1 YKKSISNTLN
11 RFGQTEIAKDNLQ
24 SARHWY
30 EQAQESAAGINTEGY
45 INSLNGQGRIF
56 AIQKRWSEATPIFE
70 QAVHIARQGHDDLQR
85 VENLLGL
92 AEALMYMKKQQ
103 QAIQCLQEAKQLSIR
118 WNYFH
123 LLGIAAEFQ
132 GDIAYREGRY
142 QEAFTHY
149 REYCYN
155 MARRNILEYGKA
167 LRKLTDLLVSIP
179 KDQIHPIA
187 DALITYWSE
196 QDMNKV
202 HPDFI
207 VAFKEVED
215 SF

>member
-1 YKKSISNTLN
+1 MN
-11 RFGQTEIAKDNLQ
+11 RFGQIEIAKGNLQ
-24 SARHWY
+24 RAKQWY
-30 EQAQESAAGINTEGY
+30 EQAQEAAAGINTEGY

-56 AIQKRWSEATPIFE
+56 AIQKRWTEAAAVFE
-70 QAVHIARQGHDDLQR
+70 QAIHIARQVHDDLQR
-85 VENLLGL
+85 TENLLGL
-92 AEALMYMKKQQ
+92 AEALLYMKEQQ
-103 QAIQCLQEAKQLSIR
+103 KAIQCLQEAEQLSLR

-132 GDIAYREGRY
+132 GDIAYKEGHY

-155 MARRNILEYGKA
+155 MARRNALEYGKA
-167 LRKLTDLLVSIP
+167 LRKLTDLLVSVP

-196 QDMNKV
+196 QHMDTD
-202 HPDFI
+202 HADF
-207 VAFKEVED
+207 VAAFKEVDD